1 MGRSRRLLVLVLLL
15 VGGCGKG
22 STVHWIEQLKS
33 PESLRRLEAVHT
45 LQERKGEA
53 AEIIPALMEAL
64 QDENTHVRRDV
75 ARALGSFG
83 EEAKNAVPALQT
95 ALRDREPG
103 VRRAAGIA
111 LSRIDPKLGSLSRPH
126 GARGK

>member
-1 MGRSRRLLVLVLLL
+1 LVLLVLLL
-15 VGGCGKG
+15 VSGCGKG
-22 STVHWIEQLKS
+22 STAHWIEQLKS
-33 PESLRRLEAVHT
+33 PELLRRLEAVHT

-53 AEIIPALMEAL
+53 EVVPALVEAL
-64 QDENTHVRRDV
+64 QDENSHVRRDA

-83 EEAKNAVPALQT
+83 EEAKSAGTALQT
-95 ALRDREPG
+95 ALRDREPS

-111 LSRIDPKLGSLSRPH
+111 LSRIDPKPGNPTQPR